1 MFGGNKTYND
11 LAGKKVQRIEAISDG
26 VFAIALTLLIL
37 DIKVPS
43 AEGIHSERDLF
54 DAIYRLSPKFLSYF
68 LSFMTL
74 GIFWT
79 GQTVQYNFIEKSDR
93 DLNWIALFFL
103 LFVSLLPFTTG
114 FLSEHIDFK
123 ISIGLYWLNIFLL
136 GLLIYVHWAYA
147 YKHGFVALASPQK
160 EVVNKAITRRIIVA
174 QSLYAVGSLLCFI
187 NNYVSIIFIIA
198 VQLNYAL
205 APFFQ
210 RKQRTAA
217 GENPA

>member
-1 MFGGNKTYND
+1 MLGGNKTYNE
-11 LAGKKVQRIEAISDG
+11 LAGRKVQRIEAISDG
-26 VFAIALTLLIL
+26 VFAIALTLLVL
-37 DIKVPS
+37 DIKVPGT
-43 AEGIHSERDLF
+43 EGIHSERDL
-54 DAIYRLSPKFLSYF
+54 LSAVYNLMPKFLSYF

-79 GQTVQYNFIEKSDR
+79 GQSVQHSFIEKSDR
-93 DLNWIALFFL
+93 DLNWISLFFL

-160 EVVNKAITRRIIVA
+160 EVVNRAIRRRIIVA
-174 QSLYAVGSLLCFI
+174 QSLYALGALLCFI
-187 NNYVSIIFIIA
+187 NNYLSIVFIIA

-210 RKQRTAA
+210 RKSGNATPEHAA
-217 GENPA
+217 